1 MSDVPVPVAPTERVA
16 VLDVLRGVAIFGIL
30 IANMVVVSGY
40 WFLEE
45 AERAALST
53 AALDGW
59 VYFFAEILIEA
70 KFYSIFSL
78 LFGIGFAIQLG
89 RADARG
95 VAFPAFFRRR
105 LLGLFLIGAFHAV
118 FLWAGDILLLYALLG
133 LLLVPFRQFSDREL
147 LRAAVVCL
155 VLPIVV
161 YALMLA
167 AAGGGAPPATT
178 EAAAAVREPP
188 EFFRKMLLAFQEG
201 TWFEAWR
208 ANLIYILGRWA
219 DLFFTVRFPKVFG
232 MFLLGFLVG
241 RSGVAQGILPAPAL
255 LRRVVAVALL
265 VGLPASVLSA
275 WLAEQDVWFPT
286 SPLGLLQT
294 TAAAIGVPLLALGYS
309 AGVALLVQGGV
320 GARLLAPL
328 AAPGRMALTN
338 YMLHS
343 LIMTFIFYG
352 WGLGWYGRVGPAATT
367 LLALAICA
375 AQVPLS
381 RWWLARYRYGPV
393 EWLWRQFTY
402 RQRLPL
408 RHGSVAA
415 SR

>member
-1 MSDVPVPVAPTERVA
+1 MTAIPAPVAPAERVA
-16 VLDVLRGVAIFGIL
+16 ALDVLRGVAIFGIL

-45 AERAALST
+45 AERAAMPT

-59 VYFFAEILIEA
+59 VYLLAEIFIEA

-78 LFGIGFAIQLG
+78 LFGIGFAIQLN

-95 VAFPAFFRRR
+95 VVFPTFFRRR

-133 LLLVPFRQFSDREL
+133 LLLVPFRQSSDRTL
-147 LRAAVVCL
+147 LRAAVICL
-155 VLPIVV
+155 LLPVVV
-161 YALMLA
+161 YVLMLA
-167 AAGGGAPPATT
+167 ASGGGGPPPVPDTAG
-178 EAAAAVREPP
+178 VRDAPP
-188 EFFRKMLLAFQEG
+188 EFFQNMLLAFEEG
-201 TWFEAWR
+201 SWFDAWK

-232 MFLLGFLVG
+232 MFLLGFLLG
-241 RSGVAQGILPAPAL
+241 RSGVAEGRLPDLAL
-255 LRRVVAVALL
+255 LRRTVWVALGL
-265 VGLPASVLSA
+265 GLPASVLHA
-275 WLAEQDVWFPT
+275 WLAGQDVWFPA

-294 TAAAIGVPLLALGYS
+294 TAATVAVPLLALGYS
-309 AGVALLVQGGV
+309 AAVALLLQRPAGT
-320 GARLLAPL
+320 RLLAPL

-352 WGLGWYGRVGPAATT
+352 WGLGWYGRIGPAVTT
-367 LLALAICA
+367 LLAFAICLV
-375 AQVPLS
+375 QVPLS
-381 RWWLARYRYGPV
+381 RWWLSRYRYGPV

-402 RQRLPL
+402 RQRIPL
-408 RHGSVAA
+408 RLDHV
-415 SR
+415 